1 MPFISSA
8 AMRATLIGSVVVPA
22 ALAGRNQAWAN
33 PDPGMTNLAQGM
45 TATATNTDFGGTPDK
60 GVDGNRD
67 GNFGNG
73 SVYYGNSP
81 NSEGTDSNPSTTYF
95 YQVDLGQNDYINRVQ
110 FLPRT
115 DAVQNVFGNFNISVY
130 PDDGS
135 GNPAAAAS
143 FSHNYNTTYF
153 GPAFATADPGAAVPG
168 GANGRFVRIT
178 RLDNNYWLTF
188 AEMEVIGASTPL
200 KFTGANDIALGKPV
214 TTTSPAGF
222 GSSASAGNDGNINGD
237 FSAGSV
243 FHSSNHSVGEYWQVD
258 LGTNTPLAYAN
269 LFSRSITNT
278 TGQFDVEVFD
288 SSMNLVDSVIVN
300 NSDPSGTTPDYDQ
313 AIDLT
318 GVTGRY
324 VRVATTTD
332 SYLALAELQVFA
344 APAVWTGASSTSW
357 ADSGNWSGAVPGATS
372 GTTNIDTA
380 MFNQN
385 AANSP
390 LVIDMRRNLQN
401 ITFDTASVNSLTIG
415 SVTGNPLLLTSN
427 GTIQSTSTVV
437 NPQTINAP
445 LILEGD
451 YTFTSGATATAATLT
466 FGGRI
471 TPAATSGTT
480 TLTLNGD
487 NPGTN
492 TIAGVLTDN
501 GSGVLA
507 VTKDGPGLWILSG
520 ANSYSGPT
528 TVMAG
533 TLRLNI
539 ASGTPTIAAGA
550 TATVAIGATLELA
563 GAISALGSAGGNRV
577 HLINDS
583 SAPGLLVTGM
593 HQVVGNVD
601 GNGTTQVNAGSDLT
615 ANRIIQSALII
626 GGAAGSPAVVTI
638 DASDASGNPL
648 ATTAFSAMSIGAVPI
663 ADGGDL
669 GKSSIGAAIAE
680 SPTSLSSPA
689 LPDSAAVPEP
699 SSLLLLFVGALAV
712 AQTDL
717 WRSRTHNLKS
727 RDPRA

>member
-1 MPFISSA
+1 MKSTAMPCISSA
-8 AMRATLIGSVVVPA
+8 AMRATLIGSVVVLA

-33 PDPGMTNLAQGM
+33 PDPGMTNLAQGT

-67 GNFGNG
+67 GNFGDG

-81 NSEGTDSNPSTTYF
+81 NSEGSDTNPSTTYF

-115 DAVQNVFGNFNISVY
+115 DTVQNVFGNFNMSIY
-130 PDDGS
+130 PDDGT
-135 GNPAAAAS
+135 GNPAAVPS

-153 GPAFATADPGAAVPG
+153 GPAFATTDPGAAVPG

-188 AEMEVIGASTPL
+188 AEMEVIGASAPL
-200 KFTGANDIALGKPV
+200 KYTAASNIALGKPV
-214 TTTSPAGF
+214 TTSSLPGF
-222 GSSASAGNDGNINGD
+222 GALLTAGNDGNINGD
-237 FSAGSV
+237 FNAGSV
-243 FHSSNHSVGEYWQVD
+243 YHSSNHSVGEYWQVD
-258 LGTNTPLAYAN
+258 LGANTPLAYAN
-269 LFSRSITNT
+269 LFSRSIENT

-288 SSMNLVDSVIVN
+288 SLMNLVDSVIVN
-300 NSDPSGTTPDYDQ
+300 NSDPSGPTPDFDH

-318 GVTGRY
+318 GFTGRY

-332 SYLALAELQVFA
+332 SYLALSELQVFA
-344 APAVWTGASSTSW
+344 AVPPAIWTGVSGTSW
-357 ADSGNWSGAVPGATS
+357 NDSGNWSGAVPGATAS
-372 GTTNIDTA
+372 TTDISTA
-380 MFNQN
+380 MFSQN
-385 AANSP
+385 AQNSP
-390 LVIDMRRNLQN
+390 LVIDMSRNLKN

-415 SVTGNPLLLTSN
+415 SVTGNSLLLTSG
-427 GTIQSTSTVV
+427 GTIQATSTVV

-451 YTFTSGATATAATLT
+451 YMFTSGATATAATLT

-471 TPAATSGTT
+471 IPAATSGNT
-480 TLTLNGD
+480 TLTLDGN
-487 NPGTN
+487 NPGAN

-507 VTKDGPGLWILSG
+507 VTKGGPGLWILSG

-533 TLRLNI
+533 TLRFNI

-550 TATVAIGATLELA
+550 TATVASGATLELA

-577 HLINDS
+577 HLINNS

-601 GNGTTQVNAGSDLT
+601 GNGTMQVNAGSDLT
-615 ANRIIQSALII
+615 ADRIIQSALII
-626 GGAAGSPAVVTI
+626 GGAVGSPAVVTI
-638 DASDASGNPL
+638 DAIDASGNPL
-648 ATTAFSAMSIGAVPI
+648 ATVAFSGMPIGAAPI
-663 ADGGDL
+663 AEGADPGN
-669 GKSSIGAAIAE
+669 SSIGDAIAE
-680 SPTSLSSPA
+680 SPTSLASPA
-689 LPDSAAVPEP
+689 LPDSAEANDVRPRFLTRP
-699 SSLLLLFVGALAV
+699 RFPNRRACFYSSLAHW
-712 AQTDL
+712 Q
-717 WRSRTHNLKS
+717 
-727 RDPRA
+727 